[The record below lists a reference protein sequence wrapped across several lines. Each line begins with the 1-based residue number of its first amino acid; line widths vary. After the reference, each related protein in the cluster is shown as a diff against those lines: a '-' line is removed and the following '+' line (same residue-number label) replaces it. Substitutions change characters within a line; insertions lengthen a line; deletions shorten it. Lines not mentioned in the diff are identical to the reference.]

1 MFCGADLPL
10 HAAQY
15 MRDAHVMIV
24 YHIGQMIG
32 RELITL
38 HDHWITF
45 CGTHIVLHAA
55 IDEILQWLLV
65 LLELEAYAVWC
76 ILGQQW
82 LQLLRG
88 QMATFVV
95 VTRHL
100 PRAQRFLSQQLQA
113 TFSAE
118 AAISVPRLQQAL
130 HCITVEKEQE
140 LVMNLMNLCPNL

>member
-1 MFCGADLPL
+1 MLCGADLPL
-10 HAAQY
+10 NTAQH

-24 YHIGQMIG
+24 HHIGQMIG
-32 RELITL
+32 RELIAL
-38 HDHWITF
+38 HDHRITF

-55 IDEILQWLLV
+55 IDEILQWFLM

-82 LQLLRG
+82 LQLLWS
-88 QMATFVV
+88 QMATFVI

-113 TFSAE
+113 TFRAE
-118 AAISVPRLQQAL
+118 AAIGVTRLQQAL
-130 HCITVEKEQE
+130 YCITVEEQE
-140 LVMNLMNLCPNL
+140 LVMNLCPNL